1 MSLNSRTKG
10 QSLKLGTNREAATA
24 SGTPAEGS
32 PFASL
37 AQDSSQLDQARID
50 RAKQLLDQDGY
61 PSEAILKS
69 IAQHLAKNWAGPQDP
84 PPSPRLRR
92 S

>member
-10 QSLKLGTNREAATA
+10 QSLKLGTDREATNA
-24 SGTPAEGS
+24 SATPAEGS

-37 AQDSSQLDQARID
+37 AQDGTQLDQERIE
-50 RAKQLLDQDGY
+50 RAKKLLDQDGY

-69 IAQHLAKNWAGPQDP
+69 IAHHLAKNWASPQEP
-84 PPSPRLRR
+84 ASPRLRR